1 MAFPYKKMTEDD
13 FDYIRQVTAPD
24 RVWVGDEIAK
34 EYYRDEMPEY
44 GVFPPELYVEAVNK
58 EEISAIMAYAWKKNI
73 PVVCRGA
80 GTGLAGGATC
90 KYGGIMLS
98 VMRMNKIF
106 PVDHKNQTITAEP
119 GALLIDIQAAAAAL
133 ANGAIDCFIAGT
145 PERAGSIWAVR
156 GGILEGMKADSVGQE
171 ECDVVVPR
179 AKIAEYVKAAKWIA
193 LSHGV
198 RVEPCGHCGD
208 GNIHTELLRGPEMSE
223 EEWKAATHACLTEL
237 YALSKELGG
246 QLSGEHGIGNGRLEF
261 LEEFVGPR
269 MIALYKAIKLAFTT
283 QFGGGFASGA
293 QIYQYFINYGV
304 WCLILPALTQGLY
317 ALFFWYGMRY
327 AYKHKTY
334 DCRSFS
340 DSIYGSARPIMSNLY
355 EICYLIMIGT
365 ASAAAFATGGST
377 IATLTGLPYMLCTV
391 IVGVFIFLI
400 ALFGTNVVRKCASTL
415 SVLIIFGL
423 VLVLV
428 PNIIAQFGAISESLS
443 RMSAGEMSVISKET
457 GAFGPAVYS
466 AVLYF
471 FFQLASV
478 SVMYQHMESITDVK
492 QINKAAIWIF
502 VCNFFAMELSII
514 GLLAVSF
521 AAELAKASVP
531 MLVLVQNGVGAGIL
545 TRCVNAIERRMDN
558 DEARAKGHL
567 GRNAVFTLLFT
578 FLAFSIAQFGLM
590 AVVKKGYA
598 YLGYA
603 AFITLF
609 VPFIVNAVKT
619 RGKDI

>member
-1 MAFPYKKMTEDD
+1 
-13 FDYIRQVTAPD
+13 
-24 RVWVGDEIAK
+24 
-34 EYYRDEMPEY
+34 
-44 GVFPPELYVEAVNK
+44 
-58 EEISAIMAYAWKKNI
+58 
-73 PVVCRGA
+73 
-80 GTGLAGGATC
+80 
-90 KYGGIMLS
+90 
-98 VMRMNKIF
+98 
-106 PVDHKNQTITAEP
+106 
-119 GALLIDIQAAAAAL
+119 
-133 ANGAIDCFIAGT
+133 
-145 PERAGSIWAVR
+145 
-156 GGILEGMKADSVGQE
+156 
-171 ECDVVVPR
+171 
-179 AKIAEYVKAAKWIA
+179 
-193 LSHGV
+193 
-198 RVEPCGHCGD
+198 
-208 GNIHTELLRGPEMSE
+208 MSE
-223 EEWKAATHACLTEL
+223 KRSYLVDKNKMPLAM
-237 YALSKELGG
+237 
-246 QLSGEHGIGNGRLEF
+246 GIA
-261 LEEFVGPR
+261 FV
-269 MIALYKAIKLAFTT
+269 AFTT

-334 DCRSFS
+334 DYRSFS
-340 DSIYGSARPIMSNLY
+340 DSIYGKARPVMSNLY

-391 IVGVFIFLI
+391 IVGVFIFFI
-400 ALFGTNVVRKCASTL
+400 ALYGTNVVRKCASTL
-415 SVLIIFGL
+415 SVLIIIGL

-428 PNIIAQFGAISESLS
+428 PNIIAQSGAIGESLS
-443 RMSAGEMSVISKET
+443 RMSAGEMSVLSKET

-478 SVMYQHMESITDVK
+478 SVMYQHMESVTDVK

-502 VCNFFAMELSII
+502 VCNFFAMELSIV

-521 AAELAKASVP
+521 AAELAIASVP
-531 MLVLVQNGVGAGIL
+531 MLVLVQNGVGTGIL
-545 TRCVNAIERRMDN
+545 TPIISLLIILGAISTAVNMISGIVTRCVNSIERRMDS
-558 DEARAKGHL
+558 DEKRARGHL
-567 GRNAVFTLLFT
+567 GRNAVFTLIFT

-619 RGKDI
+619 KGKDI